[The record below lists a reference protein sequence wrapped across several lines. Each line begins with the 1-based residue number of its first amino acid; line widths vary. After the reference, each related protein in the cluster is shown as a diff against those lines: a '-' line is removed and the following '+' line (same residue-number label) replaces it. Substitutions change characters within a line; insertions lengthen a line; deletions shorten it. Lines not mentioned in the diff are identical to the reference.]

1 MSYREGNGGL
11 KDDKLWPELVS
22 FIRSEGYVCLCVGV
36 VYTQQQ
42 QQSTRRTKGG
52 EKNKEEG
59 GRREEKKRMEREEK
73 SKREEEEMKLG
84 CDRT

>member
-42 QQSTRRTKGG
+42 QSTRRTKGG
-52 EKNKEEG
+52 VKNKEEG
-59 GRREEKKRMEREEK
+59 GRREEKKGWREKKRVREK
-73 SKREEEEMKLG
+73 KKR
-84 CDRT
+84 